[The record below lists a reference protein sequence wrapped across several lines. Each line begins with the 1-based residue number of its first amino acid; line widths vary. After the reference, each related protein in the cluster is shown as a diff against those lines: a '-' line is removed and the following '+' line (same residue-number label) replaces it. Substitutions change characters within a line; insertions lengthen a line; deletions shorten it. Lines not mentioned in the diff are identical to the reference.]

1 MQHAVQNTDLNIVTA
16 TKYTNMQAGGKSG
29 LTKALEELTT
39 LLPKALE
46 CCSGT
51 ESSQNLPIVEK
62 LRSVLLELIHGCLTC
77 NAGGLSHAAARLAA
91 CSCSSSRPTSLAGVV
106 GVGSCCSGPD
116 LFADGNEFK
125 MVTADI

>member
-1 MQHAVQNTDLNIVTA
+1 
-16 TKYTNMQAGGKSG
+16 MQAGGKSG

-51 ESSQNLPIVEK
+51 ESSQNLPLVEK

-77 NAGGLSHAAARLAA
+77 NAGEQRHASTRKAGHTTQSQQQAVMDCLRLSKLHVA
-91 CSCSSSRPTSLAGVV
+91 SCTGT
-106 GVGSCCSGPD
+106 
-116 LFADGNEFK
+116 
-125 MVTADI
+125 MM

>member
-1 MQHAVQNTDLNIVTA
+1 
-16 TKYTNMQAGGKSG
+16 MQAGGKSG

-51 ESSQNLPIVEK
+51 EPSQNLPIVEK

-77 NAGGLSHAAARLAA
+77 NAGELWRAAVCLACVTPNSRPAWTYGLLAVDHAACNMLHCHNHTTNDTARTLRAA
-91 CSCSSSRPTSLAGVV
+91 
-106 GVGSCCSGPD
+106 SGH
-116 LFADGNEFK
+116 
-125 MVTADI
+125 

>member
-1 MQHAVQNTDLNIVTA
+1 MKSGSPCILDVHI
-16 TKYTNMQAGGKSG
+16 KPNMQAGGKSG

-77 NAGGLSHAAARLAA
+77 NAGEHWHAATHLAGHTSQSQQQALVDCLRLSKLHAA
-91 CSCSSSRPTSLAGVV
+91 CCAGTTV
-106 GVGSCCSGPD
+106 
-116 LFADGNEFK
+116 
-125 MVTADI
+125 